1 MEGLEHMDEEEPLP
15 VVCHE
20 MLGALRNMLR
30 EDVLDHI
37 DKKGGNYAFIKNFH
51 EGLQTDDELRSLM
64 RDMISNLEKLKRGER
79 LHTYI
84 P

>member
-1 MEGLEHMDEEEPLP
+1 MDEEEPLP

-20 MLGALRNMLR
+20 MIGALRNMLR

-37 DKKGGNYAFIKNFH
+37 DKKSGDYAFIRKFH
-51 EGLQTDDELRSLM
+51 EGLQTDDALSSLM
-64 RDMISNLEKLKRGER
+64 GDMISNLERLKRGER
-79 LHTYI
+79 LHTHI